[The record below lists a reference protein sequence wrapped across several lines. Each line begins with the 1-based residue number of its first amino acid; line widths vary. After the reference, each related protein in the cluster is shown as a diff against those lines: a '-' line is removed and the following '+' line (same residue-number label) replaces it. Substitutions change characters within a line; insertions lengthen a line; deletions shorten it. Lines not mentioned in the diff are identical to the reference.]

1 MIELSQNQT
10 NKTFNRT
17 IWPEVLDTEFTTS
30 LDTLKNYTDFLEIF
44 GTYVTELSTALN
56 YRATIQAPD
65 QVLALSDYYSS
76 LDNFY
81 FDKFNNEFVY
91 YWVKKYNNT
100 IKTIK
105 DETSSKLETE
115 NRLQSYYDDVSD
127 SIGILVN
134 SKVKLDDSV
143 IPYFDTHLFQY
154 SQPVTWPVS
163 INNKLSD
170 NAKEISEELSRRT
183 TTLLR
188 TNLVNV
194 QYCKRG
200 VMIDKLDPT
209 VAHSVNL
216 ITDLNYFNENVNSMS
231 SFVKLL
237 QKEFYR
243 TFNYVSYFSNIN
255 DSVAYNPR
263 SFKEDEIYSNLQ
275 EMYRYLIEVEVEGLK
290 QQLDLLQKKSQTV
303 ITPLTLQRSLAS
315 IRSTRSYSASAN
327 DTTSASIDTQYFAT
341 AEDFNKNRF
350 FTTTQNLNINS
361 FTNFTPRVNE
371 FLGDINQRFT
381 DPIQKLD
388 QQITQ
393 ILSQNSAFQ
402 YVSEISSL
410 GVPLGLPSL
419 DFSTFLPGNFIPNLD
434 NTGITGSISQ
444 ITQSLGNFGIPNI
457 IPNVNFGSLQTLA
470 ELGPSIVMNPAMI
483 ANPAGAL
490 QLAQSLKDTVCNFVP
505 PTVDT
510 SGLYDF
516 TLTNPFADLESKL
529 QALVNNIVSFFDFSK
544 LAEKIKFNF
553 SNVFKNFFDKL
564 FKC

>member
-1 MIELSQNQT
+1 MIIPSSSQN
-10 NKTFNRT
+10 NKTFNKT
-17 IWPEVLDTEFTTS
+17 LYPEFLDTELAST
-30 LDTLKNYTDFLEIF
+30 LDSIKNYTNFIDYV
-44 GTYVTELSTALN
+44 GTYVTELSTAIN
-56 YRATIQAPD
+56 YRATIQASD
-65 QVLALSDYYSS
+65 QVSALSDFYSS
-76 LDNFY
+76 LDNTY
-81 FDKFNNEFVY
+81 LDKFNNEFVV

-100 IKTIK
+100 VKTIK
-105 DETSSKLETE
+105 DLTKSKLENE
-115 NRLQSYYDDVSD
+115 NKLQSYYDDVSD
-127 SIGILVN
+127 SIGSLVN
-134 SKVKLDDSV
+134 SKVKLDDAV

-188 TNLVNV
+188 TNLVNI

-216 ITDLNYFNENVNSMS
+216 ITDLNYFNENVKNMS

-243 TFNYVSYFSNIN
+243 TFNYISYYSNLN

-263 SFKEDEIYSNLQ
+263 NFSENEIYSNLQ
-275 EMYRYLIEVEVEGLK
+275 KIYRYLIDVKVEGLSQK
-290 QQLDLLQKKSQTV
+290 LDLLNKKAQPV
-303 ITPLTLQRSLAS
+303 ITPTTIQRSLAS
-315 IRSTRSYSASAN
+315 LKSTLSYNASASE
-327 DTTSASIDTQYFAT
+327 TTSSAIDTQYFNT
-341 AEDFNKNRF
+341 AEDFNRNRF
-350 FTTTQNLNINS
+350 YTTTENLNINS

-371 FLGDINQRFT
+371 FIGELNQRFT
-381 DPIQKLD
+381 NPITKLD
-388 QQITQ
+388 NQLTQ
-393 ILSQNSAFQ
+393 ILSQNTAFQ

-410 GVPLGLPSL
+410 GVPLGLPSV

-444 ITQSLGNFGIPNI
+444 ITNLLGNFGIPNI
-457 IPNVNFGSLQTLA
+457 IPKVNFGSLQTLA

-490 QLAQSLKDTVCNFVP
+490 QLVQSLKDVVCNFVP

-516 TLTNPFADLESKL
+516 TLSNPFADFESKI
-529 QALVNNIVSFFDFSK
+529 QALINNFINFFDFSK

-553 SNVFKNFFDKL
+553 NNVFKNFFDKF